1 MSDAN
6 PVNQE
11 LETFNKQKL
20 KKTNTQEKNHL
31 PTQAGRSKEGTH
43 KKNNLPAP
51 FYPFFFFLL
60 LFYFSPTPGCHYK
73 TIQILHHKWSPTPNM
88 EFTPHTNQNQDKK
101 I

>member
-51 FYPFFFFLL
+51 FYPFFFFLSRPIYSIFL
-60 LFYFSPTPGCHYK
+60 CVAMIS
-73 TIQILHHKWSPTPNM
+73 
-88 EFTPHTNQNQDKK
+88 KK
-101 I
+101 